1 MLSLHTPLF
10 IQLLFWTLVQGVPNP
25 EPCRGSCNG
34 RDPGFI
40 RRTSDGK
47 YFRFQSYNGISISS
61 APSMEGPWS
70 APKSMLP
77 QGSSINLPGK
87 HDLWAPDVYK
97 VNDEYHVYYSV
108 STLGSRNSAIGLA
121 TSRTMEPGTW
131 ADHGSIGVQTTTSD
145 NFNAIDGN
153 LFEDGDGTFRF
164 NFGSYWGGLYQLG
177 MNGDATKAS
186 SLSSAINLA
195 YEPGSN
201 HGIEA
206 SYLYRNNDDYFLF
219 FSWGQAGD
227 FDIHPPPKGKE
238 YRIKACRSSKASGPF
253 TGPDGRPCTEGGGM
267 TVLASHDDIF
277 GPGGQGVMTHPEY
290 GPVLYYH
297 YSNTK
302 IGMSNA
308 DQLIGWNRLDLSSG
322 WPAVTN
328 AQVENKFF
336 GISLE
341 PSTLPSSRPKF
352 LRSHLRLVDH

>member
-1 MLSLHTPLF
+1 MVSSKIHAATGLVDKSSRKARPL
-10 IQLLFWTLVQGVPNP
+10 
-25 EPCRGSCNG
+25 
-34 RDPGFI
+34 
-40 RRTSDGK
+40 GK
-47 YFRFQSYNGISISS
+47 WLMVWERCKRKEI
-61 APSMEGPWS
+61 MEFCVDH
-70 APKSMLP
+70 M
-77 QGSSINLPGK
+77 Q
-87 HDLWAPDVYK
+87 APDVYK

-121 TSRTMEPGTW
+121 TSRTMEPGSWT
-131 ADHGSIGVQTTTSD
+131 DHGSIGVQTTTSD

-201 HGIEA
+201 HDIEA

-253 TGPDGRPCTEGGGM
+253 VSLFPCCC
-267 TVLASHDDIF
+267 SSIF
-277 GPGGQGVMTHPEY
+277 VWGSV
-290 GPVLYYH
+290 
-297 YSNTK
+297 
-302 IGMSNA
+302 A
-308 DQLIGWNRLDLSSG
+308 DSD
-322 WPAVTN
+322 T
-328 AQVENKFF
+328 
-336 GISLE
+336 
-341 PSTLPSSRPKF
+341 
-352 LRSHLRLVDH
+352 RLVPMDGHVLKGEV